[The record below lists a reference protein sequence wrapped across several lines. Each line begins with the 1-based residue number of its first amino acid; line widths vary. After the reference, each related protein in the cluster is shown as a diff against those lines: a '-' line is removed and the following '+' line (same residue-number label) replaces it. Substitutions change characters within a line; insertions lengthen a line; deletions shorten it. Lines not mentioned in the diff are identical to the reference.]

1 MREDERGEGEEEGE
15 GGRGREGGREQKHEE
30 RKRERG
36 GVIGKRKKKTSS
48 AGRCG
53 VEGII

>member
-1 MREDERGEGEEEGE
+1 MSEERGRRRRREA
-15 GGRGREGGREQKHEE
+15 GRKQKHEE
-30 RKRERG
+30 LARGREREM
-36 GVIGKRKKKTSS
+36 IGKKKTSS